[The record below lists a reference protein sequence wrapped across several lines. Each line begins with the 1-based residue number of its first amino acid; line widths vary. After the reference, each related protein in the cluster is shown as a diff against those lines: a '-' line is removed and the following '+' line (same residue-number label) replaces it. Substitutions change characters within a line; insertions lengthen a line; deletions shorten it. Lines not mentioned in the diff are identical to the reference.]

1 MTDKERI
8 ESERLLALL
17 ESARAEFGAEQV
29 RRLEGPI
36 RAAAGV
42 EPKADTGDPLRYPD
56 GVFVP
61 ELKSAAWHAR
71 DWLPD
76 VSRLE
81 AAAPVMRTEL
91 ETLLKTRGGFQ
102 PFDEGE
108 YGFNPA
114 NTTGQWNVFYLVLGC
129 RAVPRAAAVCPQTAA
144 ALRTLPN
151 LAMSAMFSALT
162 PGTHL
167 WAHCGPTN
175 AVVSL
180 SMGLIVPEGSAIRVG
195 RDEKTWEE
203 GVCLVFDDTYEHE
216 VWNRGSGTRFIML
229 LDVWHPELTPV
240 ERAVL
245 ERALWAPGEVDDR
258 LKQGVQTLA
267 GQDWWEGVKAE
278 K

>member
-17 ESARAEFGAEQV
+17 ESARSEFGRDAV
-29 RRLEGPI
+29 SGLEGPI
-36 RAAAGV
+36 RAAAGA
-42 EPKADTGDPLRYPD
+42 EPRAATGDPLRYPD
-56 GVFVP
+56 GLFIP
-61 ELKSAAWHAR
+61 ALKSAAWHER

-76 VSRLE
+76 VALLE
-81 AAAPVMRTEL
+81 AAAPTMRTEL
-91 ETLLKTRGGFQ
+91 EALLATRGGFQ

-114 NTTGQWNVFYLVLGC
+114 NTDGQWNVFYMVLGC
-129 RAVPRAAAVCPQTAA
+129 RAVPSAAAVCPKTAA

-175 AVVSL
+175 TVVSL
-180 SMGLIVPEGSAIRVG
+180 SMGLIVPEGSVIRVG
-195 RDEKTWEE
+195 AEERTWQE

-216 VWNRGSGTRFIML
+216 VWNRGTGTRFIML
-229 LDVWHPELTPV
+229 LDVWHPELTSV
-240 ERAVL
+240 ERKVL
-245 ERALWAPGEVDDR
+245 EQALWAPGEADDR
-258 LKQGVQTLA
+258 LKQGKKALA
-267 GQDWWEGVKAE
+267 GQDWWEQAKAE

>member
-1 MTDKERI
+1 MTENERI
-8 ESERLLALL
+8 ESERLLAILA
-17 ESARAEFGAEQV
+17 SARKEFGSEQL

-36 RAAAGV
+36 RAAARLEPLV
-42 EPKADTGDPLRYPD
+42 ETGDPFRYPD
-56 GVFVP
+56 GVFIP
-61 ELKSAAWHAR
+61 GLKSAAWHPR

-76 VSRLE
+76 VARLE
-81 AAAPVMRTEL
+81 ASAPVMRAEL
-91 ETLLKTRGGFQ
+91 EALLKTRGGFQ

-114 NTTGQWNVFYLVLGC
+114 NTTGQWNVFYVVLGC
-129 RAVPRAAAVCPQTAA
+129 RPVPSAAAVCPQTAA
-144 ALRTLPN
+144 ELGTLPN

-180 SMGLIVPEGSAIRVG
+180 SMGLIVPEGSVIRVG
-195 RDEKTWEE
+195 TEERTWQE

-245 ERALWAPGEVDDR
+245 ERVLWAPGEADDR

-267 GQDWWEGVKAE
+267 GQDWWGDTKAE

>member
-1 MTDKERI
+1 MTDKERL
-8 ESERLLALL
+8 ESDRLLAVL
-17 ESARAEFGAEQV
+17 ESARTEFGPEAV

-42 EPKADTGDPLRYPD
+42 EPMAETGDPLRYPD
-56 GVFVP
+56 GVFIP
-61 ELKSAAWHAR
+61 GLKSAAWHAS

-76 VSRLE
+76 AALLE
-81 AAAPVMRTEL
+81 AAAPLMRTEL
-91 ETLLKTRGGFQ
+91 EALLKTRGGFQ

-114 NTTGQWNVFYLVLGC
+114 NTTGQWNVFYMVLGC
-129 RAVPRAAAVCPQTAA
+129 REIPSAAAVCPQTAT

-180 SMGLIVPEGSAIRVG
+180 SMGLIVPEGSVIRVG
-195 RDEKTWEE
+195 SEQRAWKE

-216 VWNRGSGTRFIML
+216 VWNRGTGTRFIML
-229 LDVWHPELTPV
+229 LDVWHPELKPV
-240 ERAVL
+240 ERLVL
-245 ERALWAPGEVDDR
+245 ERALWSPGEATDR
-258 LKQGVQTLA
+258 LQQGKQALA
-267 GQDWWEGVKAE
+267 GRDWWEQKVE